1 MIQIYIF
8 ASTALRELSI
18 FLTSII
24 SLKALQTAAQI
35 TRTILLTFLCTLSY
49 AVLQA
54 QDKPYLFDSY
64 GVNEGL
70 SQNSVYDI
78 LEDNQ
83 GFMWIATHD
92 GINRFDGYG
101 FNEYRFNP
109 SLKERAGQGK
119 GSLVIRNNNGGR
131 ALINRFALQGYK
143 GYSLYRNSRHQLMV
157 THNYGISLYDEYKNS
172 FETVLEDTTYEDN
185 NERDNGHKF
194 RILGED
200 TVHHN
205 LWVWRPAKG
214 LYVLDN
220 STFAKKRVILYPLPM
235 LKRGIHAKAV
245 YKDGNIIWMN
255 FEPGELLAMDT
266 RTMKLTS
273 YCLPG
278 ITSDPVLKNLNK
290 DSLIIAS
297 RGHVIV
303 FNKKQNRYTDLSFDQ
318 RDPKDATF
326 FPLCLEQDHN
336 GNVWIGGTD
345 GVMVY
350 NVKRNEIVNRIVSF
364 NGSEARSW
372 NVVAYLYRDV
382 SDNMWVGTDGDGIKK
397 YSPNK
402 KVFNLYRSSFTT
414 HNMVRAVYKHDDGK
428 LYVGLLNDGL
438 DIYEKGGK
446 FLERIPGDN
455 QKSIF
460 PSRNLNAICREDF
473 EHLWFHFLGMHIG
486 LFNVHTKKYE
496 DLTKYMTALGLPEQ
510 DNGYPFLFKRTSGE
524 VYFNYGRYL
533 LQITPQ
539 DNRYKVAIVHEFPDE
554 ILTTY
559 YEDLLGNKYVGTK
572 VAAYVKRV
580 ESTRWEK
587 IILPPG
593 TIVKSIIKSAG
604 KDLLLATSKGLF
616 VLDQNNNRKKHY
628 NSYDYPS
635 LINDYLYGV
644 LLDDKDWIWVSHNKG
659 LSQINPA
666 KDEITTFNYEDGL
679 QSNEFNTGAFFKSVD
694 GELFFG
700 GIRGSNGF
708 YPRDFK
714 NNPSKPKVVIMRME
728 VLDKPYE
735 SDTALSLL
743 KRIELPYNH
752 NTIAIEFVPLEY
764 TNPLKNK
771 VQYKLDGADED
782 WVQAGAF
789 RMARYTN
796 LRPGTYTFNVRASNN
811 DDIWNA
817 TPTSLEI
824 VIRIPFWQSLWFRFL
839 LLLLL
844 LGVAYYFSTLYLDYK
859 IRHEKLKLEKEQAV
873 DQERARISSD
883 MHDDLGSGLS
893 TIRLLSEIAKRK
905 IQDTSQTKELERISE
920 AAGELVDKMSEIIW
934 AMNSSN
940 DSLENLIAYMRSF
953 AADFLEHAHITHQF
967 YIPET
972 IPNIKLSGG
981 TRRNIYLAVK
991 ESLHNVVKHAQASEV
1006 VIQIEMHKNMTIMIK
1021 DNGKGF
1027 DQEKVRLFGNGLKNI
1042 QKRMQ
1047 AVGGQADI
1055 TSHNGTIVLLDIP
1068 LI

>member
-1 MIQIYIF
+1 
-8 ASTALRELSI
+8 
-18 FLTSII
+18 
-24 SLKALQTAAQI
+24 LQSPAQI
-35 TRTILLTFLCTLSY
+35 TRIVLLSFLCTLSL
-49 AVLQA
+49 AVLHA
-54 QDKPYLFDSY
+54 QEKPYIFDSY

-78 LEDNQ
+78 LEDYQ

-92 GINRFDGYG
+92 GVNRFDGYV

-109 SLKERAGQGK
+109 SLQAIDGKEK
-119 GSLVIRNNNGGR
+119 GNLGVRSNTGGR
-131 ALINRFALQGYK
+131 ALINRFALKGYK
-143 GYSLYRNSRHQLMV
+143 GYSLYRNSRRQLIL
-157 THNYGISLYDEYKNS
+157 THNYGISVYDEYKNS
-172 FETVLEDTTYEDN
+172 FTKTKLEDTVWAN
-185 NERDNGHKF
+185 NSERDSGIKF
-194 RILGED
+194 KILGED
-200 TVHHN
+200 TAAHT

-214 LYVLDN
+214 LYVLNDSTYAIRKVIMYPPSMTRKGMVAQAVLKDDN
-220 STFAKKRVILYPLPM
+220 T
-235 LKRGIHAKAV
+235 
-245 YKDGNIIWMN
+245 IWMN
-255 FEPGELLAMDT
+255 FDSGELHALDIKT
-266 RTMKLTS
+266 LRLTT

-278 ITSDPVLKNLNK
+278 ITSHAVLKNLNK

-297 RGHVIV
+297 RGHIVI
-303 FNKKQNRYTDLSFDQ
+303 FNKKLNKYTDLPLVQQHEKDQSFM
-318 RDPKDATF
+318 
-326 FPLCLEQDHN
+326 PLCMELDQN
-336 GNVWIGGTD
+336 GNVWIGGSD
-345 GVMVY
+345 GVIVY
-350 NVKRNEIVNRIVSF
+350 NVRRNEVINHIVSF

-372 NVVAYLYRDV
+372 NIVTYLYRDAA
-382 SDNMWVGTDGDGIKK
+382 DNMWVGTDGDGIKK

-402 KVFNLYRSSFTT
+402 KVFNLYRSPFTT
-414 HNMVRAVYKHDDGK
+414 HNMVRSVYKHDDGK
-428 LYVGLLNDGL
+428 LYVGLMNDGL

-446 FLERIPGDN
+446 FLERLPN
-455 QKSIF
+455 EERPSTF
-460 PSRNLNAICREDF
+460 PKANLNAICREDF
-473 EHLWFHFLGMHIG
+473 EHLWFHFADLSIG
-486 LFNVHTKKYE
+486 LFNVHTRKYE
-496 DLTKYMTALGLPEQ
+496 DLTKIVTDLGMPRQE
-510 DNGYPFLFKRTSGE
+510 DNYPFLFKRTSGE
-524 VYFNYGRYL
+524 VYFNYGKYL
-533 LQITPQ
+533 LQLTPN
-539 DNRYKVAIVHEFPDE
+539 DKSYEAAIVYEFPDE

-559 YEDLLGNKYVGTK
+559 YEDFMGNKYVGTK
-572 VAAYVKRV
+572 TSVYVKKAGNPG
-580 ESTRWEK
+580 WEM
-587 IILPPG
+587 IPLPPG
-593 TIVKSIIKSAG
+593 TLVKSINKNAS
-604 KDLLLATSKGLF
+604 KRLLLGTTKGLF
-616 VLDQNNNRKKHY
+616 VMDETYHIIKHY

-635 LINDYLYGV
+635 LINDYFYGV
-644 LLDDKDWIWVSHNKG
+644 LLDDKDKIWVSHNKG
-659 LSQINPA
+659 LSQINPVD
-666 KDEITTFNYEDGL
+666 DEITTYNFEDGL
-679 QSNEFNTGAFFKSVD
+679 QSNEFNTGAYFKSLD

-700 GIRGSNGF
+700 GVRGVNGF
-708 YPRDFK
+708 YPKDFK
-714 NNPSKPKVVIMRME
+714 PNLSRPKVVIMRME

-771 VQYKLDGADED
+771 VQYKLEGADED

-796 LRPGTYTFNVRASNN
+796 LRPGTYTFSVRASNN
-811 DDIWNA
+811 DDVWNA
-817 TPTSLEI
+817 IPTTLEI
-824 VIRIPFWQSLWFRFL
+824 VIKIPFWQSLWFRFL

-905 IQDTSQTKELERISE
+905 LQDTSQTKELERISE

-953 AADFLEHAHITHQF
+953 AADFLEHAHISHQF
-967 YIPET
+967 FIPET

-991 ESLHNVVKHAQASEV
+991 ESLHNVVKHAKATEV
-1006 VIQIEMHKNMTIMIK
+1006 IIQIEMQQNMTILIK

-1042 QKRMQ
+1042 QKRMES
-1047 AVGGQADI
+1047 VGGHADI
-1055 TSHNGTIVLLDIP
+1055 TSNNGTIVLLDIP